1 MKAVEVMDQWEN
13 TDMTNAELVRSLIS
27 IAGFEECGGCP
38 ECSFVAFSN
47 YAVSIPDTNS
57 KTCLKCLGW
66 EKCRVAPSV

>member
-38 ECSFVAFSN
+38 ECSVIDLGG
-47 YAVSIPDTNS
+47 VGVGIPDTNS
-57 KTCLKCLGW
+57 KICIGCTGW
-66 EKCRVAPSV
+66 ETWRI